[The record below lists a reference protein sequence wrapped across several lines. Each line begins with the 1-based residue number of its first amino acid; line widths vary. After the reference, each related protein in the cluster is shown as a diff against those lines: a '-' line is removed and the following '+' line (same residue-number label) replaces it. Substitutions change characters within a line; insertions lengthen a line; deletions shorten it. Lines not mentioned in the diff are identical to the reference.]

1 MKKFL
6 TIAAIL
12 LVVGFVVAKNR
23 QMCSYVCTTSK
34 MLTKHLKGSV
44 SPEFEIERLKGEI
57 ASLEADVDRMIREE
71 ANLSVDLRDSKTDL
85 GKKEAAVVKT
95 REGLK
100 AFAEKVKANPDKGF
114 VFTNTSYTPVVAS
127 SKLKAD
133 YDLFKSQEKSV
144 ESLRN
149 LISTKEKQ
157 LNTFKTQRDQIKTMK
172 QTFEAQLDQ
181 LAADWITL
189 KNESP
194 SANVSFDTSRIAMI
208 EEGLK
213 NLKHKVDVET
223 EYDRLKN
230 SQQSSKSTPPAA
242 TNQIDPDTVLNA
254 IEQSTGD
261 KSTVKTPAPVQD

>member
-1 MKKFL
+1 MRKFL

-34 MLTKHLKGSV
+34 MISKQFKGSV

-57 ASLEADVDRMIREE
+57 ASLDADVDRMIQDE
-71 ANLSVDLRDSKTDL
+71 ATLSVDLKYDKQNLAKSEGSL
-85 GKKEAAVVKT
+85 AET

-100 AFAEKVKANPDKGF
+100 AFAEKVKANPAASF
-114 VFTNTSYTPVVAS
+114 VFANTSYTPVVAG
-127 SKLKAD
+127 SKLKAS
-133 YDLFKSQEKSV
+133 YDLFKSQEKSI

-149 LISTKEKQ
+149 LVAAKEKQ
-157 LNTFKTQRDQIKTMK
+157 LNTLKTQRQQIATMK
-172 QTFEAQLDQ
+172 LTYQAQVDQ
-181 LAADWITL
+181 LAADLTVL
-189 KNESP
+189 KNETP
-194 SANVSFDTSRIAMI
+194 SAVANFDNSRIAMI
-208 EEGLK
+208 EDGIK
-213 NLKHKVDVET
+213 NLKREVEIKGVA
-223 EYDRLKN
+223 LAIKN
-230 SQQSSKSTPPAA
+230 GLPGSAPAQPAA